1 MAETKVSARDYI
13 LTADIDGDAT
23 FKAVACL
30 TTNSMTSTVNTIDA
44 TSKCG
49 DQYQAGPSFTQSFK
63 AEGFAID
70 ETGTPSKDSYQQ
82 LYTAHAAKTAFN
94 MKMGKATPIAGDVY
108 YSGQVFIS
116 DFEVNAADKDDVK
129 FTATFVVTLP
139 PLTQTEQA

>member
-63 AEGFAID
+63 AKDLQLMKQELQVRIL
-70 ETGTPSKDSYQQ
+70 TNNCTP
-82 LYTAHAAKTAFN
+82 H
-94 MKMGKATPIAGDVY
+94 
-108 YSGQVFIS
+108 
-116 DFEVNAADKDDVK
+116 
-129 FTATFVVTLP
+129 TLLKLP
-139 PLTQTEQA
+139 SI

>member
-13 LTADIDGDAT
+13 LTADIDNDAT

-94 MKMGKATPIAGDVY
+94 MKMGKATPTTGDVV
-108 YSGQVFIS
+108 YSGLVFIS
-116 DFEVNAADKDDVK
+116 DFSVKADDKDDVK
-129 FTATFVVTLP
+129 FTATFTAVVP
-139 PLTQTEQA
+139 PLTQTVTA